1 MRSSRNRAV
10 LLVSSVLC
18 FCSVVAPTY
27 LFGQGAGTASISG
40 RVTDASSA
48 AVPAA
53 SITIKNTATSAT
65 QTVQTDEQ
73 GRYTLADLPI
83 GPYELTVSKAGFQN
97 AVRSGLTITVGSSPV
112 LDFQLKVGQASESVT
127 ISAEVSQVETTTSAV
142 SSLVNQTQ
150 MRELPLN
157 GRDWEQLI
165 LLAPGVLSYPQGG
178 SSALTSVANAYSI
191 SGTRPEGYANTLD
204 GEDMLNWWQRNAG
217 GDVTGTTLG
226 IDAIA
231 EFQTLTGTYSAEYSG
246 NGGAIVGVTK
256 SGTNEFHGSV
266 YEFLRNSAL
275 DSRGFFDGASVPE
288 FRRNQYGGTIGGPI
302 KKNKIFFFANYEG
315 IRQLLETTNVNYV
328 PEPNFVS
335 LNCVAP
341 KCVENPASAAMLALY
356 PAPNGGVFNAQE
368 GVGIYNFVGP
378 QITPEDFGVAR
389 IDWNISDKDA
399 FFARYEADF
408 GTRTTNAGLGLWPLD
423 DTTHNQFFT
432 MGERHVFSPAMV
444 NQFTASYS
452 RPWTSEVQPAEHPAL
467 QIFTPAREDAY
478 VAVPNLTALGASFVN
493 PFRYLQNKFTE
504 KDDLTWVKGSHTI
517 KIGGMFQRQQL
528 DPYVQVFWNGFYIFT
543 GGDSSFLSGNPF
555 LFEGAPNGGTNSYR
569 AERYDVVQPYV
580 QDDWKVSKN
589 LTINIGLRYDWETN
603 PIEIH
608 NEFSNVVGPP
618 FAPNFVSVPHAYA
631 NNPSNRNWDPR
642 VGLAWD
648 VFGDHKTAVR
658 AGFGIFHDPYT
669 TYTFSSAYVSSP
681 PYDTQIQIFPQ
692 GWPYPFV
699 GGGIPSY
706 SQTTGTYYGTN
717 TTPYSLEYTISIQRE
732 LPWHNLFTV
741 GYSGTR
747 GVHLLAF
754 NDFNAPESTVV
765 NGVDYLA
772 TNNGA
777 PCVLNGP
784 CTQNPRPVPALGS
797 QDMTAPFS
805 YSSYNALQ
813 VGLTHRASA
822 NLVYQ
827 FSYTYSHC
835 IDSAYTY
842 GGLGFNNTSSAITN
856 PYDFNADKGNCSF
869 DLRHNISFNAVYMLP
884 FKGNRFKEGW
894 QVSGVTSWHTGVDFS
909 LGEGDQM
916 DTGNTFDNERPT
928 FVPNAPGCNNN
939 VYANQTASQWVNLN
953 CFAASTYGSAGNLG
967 RNVLRG
973 PGYAETD
980 IGLTKNTRITERVT
994 VTFKAE
1000 LFNVFNHPNLSVPGG
1015 SIINPGNNCGPSV
1028 YYNSGSTPAAQAC
1041 FAPTGA
1047 SITSQV
1053 GSGGLPDVA
1062 RQAQFSLKLQF

>member
-517 KIGGMFQRQQL
+517 KIG
-528 DPYVQVFWNGFYIFT
+528 
-543 GGDSSFLSGNPF
+543 
-555 LFEGAPNGGTNSYR
+555 
-569 AERYDVVQPYV
+569 
-580 QDDWKVSKN
+580 
-589 LTINIGLRYDWETN
+589 
-603 PIEIH
+603 
-608 NEFSNVVGPP
+608 
-618 FAPNFVSVPHAYA
+618 
-631 NNPSNRNWDPR
+631 
-642 VGLAWD
+642 
-648 VFGDHKTAVR
+648 
-658 AGFGIFHDPYT
+658 
-669 TYTFSSAYVSSP
+669 
-681 PYDTQIQIFPQ
+681 
-692 GWPYPFV
+692 
-699 GGGIPSY
+699 
-706 SQTTGTYYGTN
+706 
-717 TTPYSLEYTISIQRE
+717 
-732 LPWHNLFTV
+732 
-741 GYSGTR
+741 
-747 GVHLLAF
+747 
-754 NDFNAPESTVV
+754 
-765 NGVDYLA
+765 
-772 TNNGA
+772 
-777 PCVLNGP
+777 
-784 CTQNPRPVPALGS
+784 
-797 QDMTAPFS
+797 
-805 YSSYNALQ
+805 
-813 VGLTHRASA
+813 
-822 NLVYQ
+822 
-827 FSYTYSHC
+827 
-835 IDSAYTY
+835 
-842 GGLGFNNTSSAITN
+842 
-856 PYDFNADKGNCSF
+856 
-869 DLRHNISFNAVYMLP
+869 
-884 FKGNRFKEGW
+884 
-894 QVSGVTSWHTGVDFS
+894 
-909 LGEGDQM
+909 
-916 DTGNTFDNERPT
+916 
-928 FVPNAPGCNNN
+928 
-939 VYANQTASQWVNLN
+939 
-953 CFAASTYGSAGNLG
+953 
-967 RNVLRG
+967 
-973 PGYAETD
+973 
-980 IGLTKNTRITERVT
+980 
-994 VTFKAE
+994 
-1000 LFNVFNHPNLSVPGG
+1000 
-1015 SIINPGNNCGPSV
+1015 
-1028 YYNSGSTPAAQAC
+1028 
-1041 FAPTGA
+1041 
-1047 SITSQV
+1047 
-1053 GSGGLPDVA
+1053 
-1062 RQAQFSLKLQF
+1062 